1 MIDQEPRDPIP
12 VRRAQQR
19 LPPLRIRAEPHPG
32 PGTQLARSA
41 DGFVDDAHGRRV
53 GPDVVSEEASDVLHG
68 VRLVAAEVGPDEVDD
83 VGPSVEGGVD
93 GPGALV
99 RPLGA
104 GVEFGDDEA
113 VGGVVVLLVLRVGRW
128 LDRGYV
134 SICLDQDF
142 LSHDLHVQCSIQGV

>member
-1 MIDQEPRDPIP
+1 M
-12 VRRAQQR
+12 
-19 LPPLRIRAEPHPG
+19 
-32 PGTQLARSA
+32 
-41 DGFVDDAHGRRV
+41 
-53 GPDVVSEEASDVLHG
+53 VSEEASDVLHG
-68 VRLVAAEVGPDEVDD
+68 VGLVAAEVGPDEVDD

-99 RPLGA
+99 RPLGV